1 MPRVIHF
8 ELNADD
14 PERAAAFYR
23 QVFAW
28 QIDKW
33 EGPAEYWLITT
44 GPESEPGIGGAIT
57 RRSGNL
63 TTVNTI
69 SVPSVDEAVQK
80 VVVAGGQIALPKM
93 AVPGVGYI
101 AYGIDTEGNVFGMM
115 QEDPTAQD
123 PCS

>member
-1 MPRVIHF
+1 M
-8 ELNADD
+8 
-14 PERAAAFYR
+14 
-23 QVFAW
+23 
-28 QIDKW
+28 
-33 EGPAEYWLITT
+33 ITT